1 MLKYILKRILMF
13 VPVLLAVTF
22 IVYMILSF
30 TPGDP
35 AEMAAGSDA
44 TKEVIEEVRKN
55 LGLDKPVL
63 VQYFHYMLGLIQGD
77 FGTSY
82 YSGQPVS
89 IELFARIPQTLKLA
103 SCALIVMLVIAI
115 PIGVISAT
123 HQYSAVDYVS
133 TVFALTGVAMPNF
146 WLGLLLI
153 IVFALNLRI
162 LPSGGSTGFSSI
174 ILPAITLGFTSAATI
189 MRTTRSSMLEVIRQ
203 DYIRTAYAKGVSSG
217 AVTIRHALRNALMPI
232 VTTVGLS
239 FGNMLGGSTV
249 IETVFSWPGL
259 GRLVVDSIQRKD
271 TPTVLG
277 CLIVFCTIYSV
288 VNLIVDL
295 LYGFLDPRVKAM
307 YQ

>member
-123 HQYSAVDYVS
+123 HQYSAVDYGS

-271 TPTVLG
+271 TPSVLG